1 MALYKLL
8 SKLDGKLFDS
18 VVISLSDSGS
28 PVQERIEALGV
39 PVYSLSMQPGRP
51 TPAAA
56 WRLIRR
62 LYKIRPNLIHG
73 WMNHANLVATLASA
87 SLLKRVPVV
96 WGIRQSLDLKAEE
109 KLAGMIIRIGAL
121 LSAWP
126 ERILYVSRVAANQHE
141 AIGYRADRRFV
152 IPNGFDCER
161 FQPDTGARASV
172 RAELGLGEE
181 TPLIGL
187 IAVYRPMKDHAN
199 FLAAASLLIKQ
210 GSTTHF
216 LLAGYG
222 VDYSNKE
229 LSSKVSTLNLRDRV
243 HLLGERHDIPRLSAA
258 LDIGCSSSSWGEG
271 FPNVVGEAMACGVP
285 CVVTD
290 VGDSPWIVGETGWV
304 VPPRDPVALAEAWGS
319 ALRMGRGARTE
330 LGERARVRIV
340 ANFSIDEAVRQ
351 YEELY
356 REVINGTH

>member
-1 MALYKLL
+1 MTRVATRRSRRTRILHLITGLGTGGAEMALYKLL
-8 SKLDGKLFDS
+8 SRLDSNLFDS
-18 VVISLSDSGS
+18 VVISLSDGGS
-28 PVQERIEALGV
+28 MRERIEALGV
-39 PVYSLSMQPGRP
+39 PVYSLGMQPGRP
-51 TPAAA
+51 TPAAASAAA

-73 WMNHANLVATLASA
+73 WMNHANLAATLASA
-87 SLLKRVPVV
+87 SLLKRVPVL

-141 AIGYRADRRFV
+141 VIGYRADRRFV

-222 VDYSNKE
+222 VDYSN
-229 LSSKVSTLNLRDRV
+229 
-243 HLLGERHDIPRLSAA
+243 
-258 LDIGCSSSSWGEG
+258 
-271 FPNVVGEAMACGVP
+271 
-285 CVVTD
+285 
-290 VGDSPWIVGETGWV
+290 
-304 VPPRDPVALAEAWGS
+304 
-319 ALRMGRGARTE
+319 
-330 LGERARVRIV
+330 
-340 ANFSIDEAVRQ
+340 
-351 YEELY
+351 
-356 REVINGTH
+356 